1 MFYKIKG
8 HNPTLRPV
16 SCGPDTIVMFIFPYQ
31 LFYVEYHKDGFPKFV
46 LSPTIFIWLA
56 IILGTTNIRI
66 HGYIK
71 IQIKQI
77 GTEPK
82 LILIP
87 RIICTFEDKSKRTNN
102 LLPDFVLP
110 YCNYTIKSL
119 ASVFSAY
126 IPTQTAIRFKLSDW
140 DRLSTVAF
148 SNKNKQTSS
157 YIKQRVSK
165 LFYRYG
171 TISKMI
177 VLFRKAKERKL
188 YYTWKNFFKYYFF
201 DNNSICINVLFYLEH
216 TISITH
222 VSSGHVEYHS

>member
-1 MFYKIKG
+1 
-8 HNPTLRPV
+8 
-16 SCGPDTIVMFIFPYQ
+16 MFIFPFQ

-71 IQIKQI
+71 RQIKQI

-87 RIICTFEDKSKRTNN
+87 RIISSFEDKSIRTHN

-110 YCNYTIKSL
+110 YCNYTVKSL

-148 SNKNKQTSS
+148 SNRNKQTSS
-157 YIKQRVSK
+157 YIKQRGSK

-188 YYTWKNFFKYYFF
+188 YYT
-201 DNNSICINVLFYLEH
+201 
-216 TISITH
+216 
-222 VSSGHVEYHS
+222 

>member
-1 MFYKIKG
+1 
-8 HNPTLRPV
+8 
-16 SCGPDTIVMFIFPYQ
+16 MFIFPYQ

-71 IQIKQI
+71 RQIKQI

-87 RIICTFEDKSKRTNN
+87 RIICTFEDKSKRTHN

-110 YCNYTIKSL
+110 YCNYTVKSL

-126 IPTQTAIRFKLSDW
+126 ISTQTAIRFKLSDW
-140 DRLSTVAF
+140 DRLSSVAF
-148 SNKNKQTSS
+148 SNRNKQTSS
-157 YIKQRVSK
+157 YIKQRGSK

-171 TISKMI
+171 TISKII
-177 VLFRKAKERKL
+177 VLFRKTKERKL
-188 YYTWKNFFKYYFF
+188 YYT
-201 DNNSICINVLFYLEH
+201 LE
-216 TISITH
+216 
-222 VSSGHVEYHS
+222 ELL

>member
-1 MFYKIKG
+1 MFYKIKD

-71 IQIKQI
+71 RQIKQI

-87 RIICTFEDKSKRTNN
+87 RIICTFEDKSKRTHN

-110 YCNYTIKSL
+110 YCNYTVKSL

-148 SNKNKQTSS
+148 SNRNKQTSS
-157 YIKQRVSK
+157 YIKQRGSK
-165 LFYRYG
+165 LFCRYG

-177 VLFRKAKERKL
+177 VLFRKTKERKL
-188 YYTWKNFFKYYFF
+188 YYT
-201 DNNSICINVLFYLEH
+201 
-216 TISITH
+216 
-222 VSSGHVEYHS
+222 

>member
-1 MFYKIKG
+1 MNLVLQNK
-8 HNPTLRPV
+8 RPQPSSGKLWLWLTQSHV
-16 SCGPDTIVMFIFPYQ
+16 NFTIPI
-31 LFYVEYHKDGFPKFV
+31 V
-46 LSPTIFIWLA
+46 LCRVLQTWYSQICAVTDDFIWLA

-71 IQIKQI
+71 RQIKQI

-87 RIICTFEDKSKRTNN
+87 RIICTFEDKSKRTHN

-110 YCNYTIKSL
+110 YCNYTVKSL

-148 SNKNKQTSS
+148 SNRNKQTSS
-157 YIKQRVSK
+157 YINQRGSK

-171 TISKMI
+171 TISK
-177 VLFRKAKERKL
+177 
-188 YYTWKNFFKYYFF
+188 
-201 DNNSICINVLFYLEH
+201 
-216 TISITH
+216 
-222 VSSGHVEYHS
+222 

>member
-1 MFYKIKG
+1 M
-8 HNPTLRPV
+8 P
-16 SCGPDTIVMFIFPYQ
+16 
-31 LFYVEYHKDGFPKFV
+31 
-46 LSPTIFIWLA
+46 SPTIFIWLA

-71 IQIKQI
+71 RQIKQI

-87 RIICTFEDKSKRTNN
+87 RIICTFEDKSKRTHN

-110 YCNYTIKSL
+110 FCNYTVKSL

-148 SNKNKQTSS
+148 SNRNKQTSS
-157 YIKQRVSK
+157 YIKQRGSK

-188 YYTWKNFFKYYFF
+188 YYPWKSFFKYY
-201 DNNSICINVLFYLEH
+201 ILTEIPNVSMCFLTL
-216 TISITH
+216 TPPISITH
-222 VSSGHVEYHS
+222 VSSGSAWNIITDSVFAEGTVRSFSAVARSIIIEKNDAVKDCLRD

>member
-1 MFYKIKG
+1 MWPW
-8 HNPTLRPV
+8 HNSHV
-16 SCGPDTIVMFIFPYQ
+16 HFPYQ
-31 LFYVEYHKDGFPKFV
+31 LFHVEYHKDGFPKFV

-71 IQIKQI
+71 RQIKQI

-87 RIICTFEDKSKRTNN
+87 RIISSFEDKSKRTHN

-110 YCNYTIKSL
+110 YCNYIIKSL

-148 SNKNKQTSS
+148 SNRNKQTSS
-157 YIKQRVSK
+157 YIKQRGSK

-171 TISKMI
+171 TISKMV
-177 VLFRKAKERKL
+177 VLFRKA
-188 YYTWKNFFKYYFF
+188 
-201 DNNSICINVLFYLEH
+201 NNVNYIIHGRTSLNIIFST
-216 TISITH
+216 TIQYASMCCPTLNTRFL
-222 VSSGHVEYHS
+222 

>member
-1 MFYKIKG
+1 M
-8 HNPTLRPV
+8 T
-16 SCGPDTIVMFIFPYQ
+16 S
-31 LFYVEYHKDGFPKFV
+31 LFRSF
-46 LSPTIFIWLA
+46 TA
-56 IILGTTNIRI
+56 QCQIRI

-71 IQIKQI
+71 RQIKQI

-87 RIICTFEDKSKRTNN
+87 RIICTFEDKSKRTHN

-110 YCNYTIKSL
+110 YCNYTVKSL
-119 ASVFSAY
+119 VSVFSAY

-148 SNKNKQTSS
+148 SNRNKQTSS
-157 YIKQRVSK
+157 YIKQRGSK

-201 DNNSICINVLFYLEH
+201 DNNSICINVLSYLEH
-216 TISITH
+216 TFSITH

>member
-1 MFYKIKG
+1 M
-8 HNPTLRPV
+8 P
-16 SCGPDTIVMFIFPYQ
+16 
-31 LFYVEYHKDGFPKFV
+31 
-46 LSPTIFIWLA
+46 SPTIFIWLA

-66 HGYIK
+66 DGYIK
-71 IQIKQI
+71 RQIKQI

-87 RIICTFEDKSKRTNN
+87 RIICTFEDKSRRTHN

-110 YCNYTIKSL
+110 YCNYTVKSL

-126 IPTQTAIRFKLSDW
+126 IPTQTAIRFKLSDL

-148 SNKNKQTSS
+148 SNRNKQTSS
-157 YIKQRVSK
+157 YIKQRGSK

-188 YYTWKNFFKYYFF
+188 YYPWMSFFKYYIFTE
-201 DNNSICINVLFYLEH
+201 IPNVSMCFLTLNPRFL
-216 TISITH
+216 
-222 VSSGHVEYHS
+222 

>member
-1 MFYKIKG
+1 MFF
-8 HNPTLRPV
+8 L
-16 SCGPDTIVMFIFPYQ
+16 PYQ
-31 LFYVEYHKDGFPKFV
+31 LFYVEYCKSGIHKFV
-46 LSPTIFIWLA
+46 PSPTIFIWLA

-71 IQIKQI
+71 RQI
-77 GTEPK
+77 K

-87 RIICTFEDKSKRTNN
+87 RIICTFEDKSKRTHN
-102 LLPDFVLP
+102 LLPDFVLT
-110 YCNYTIKSL
+110 YCNYTVKSL

-148 SNKNKQTSS
+148 SNRNKQTSS
-157 YIKQRVSK
+157 YIKQRGSK

-177 VLFRKAKERKL
+177 VLFRKAK
-188 YYTWKNFFKYYFF
+188 
-201 DNNSICINVLFYLEH
+201 
-216 TISITH
+216 
-222 VSSGHVEYHS
+222 

>member
-1 MFYKIKG
+1 MVVADPK
-8 HNPTLRPV
+8 
-16 SCGPDTIVMFIFPYQ
+16 VMFIFPYQ

-46 LSPTIFIWLA
+46 LSPKIFIWLE

-71 IQIKQI
+71 RQIKQI

-87 RIICTFEDKSKRTNN
+87 RIICTFTDKRRRTHN
-102 LLPDFVLP
+102 LLPAFVLP

-140 DRLSTVAF
+140 GRLSTVAF
-148 SNKNKQTSS
+148 SNRNKQTSS
-157 YIKQRVSK
+157 YIKQRGSK

-171 TISKMI
+171 TITKMI
-177 VLFRKAKERKL
+177 VLFRKTKERKL
-188 YYTWKNFFKYYFF
+188 YYTRKNFFKYYFF
-201 DNNSICINVLFYLEH
+201 DNNSICINVLSYLEH

-222 VSSGHVEYHS
+222 VSSVHVEYHS

>member
-1 MFYKIKG
+1 M
-8 HNPTLRPV
+8 
-16 SCGPDTIVMFIFPYQ
+16 
-31 LFYVEYHKDGFPKFV
+31 

-71 IQIKQI
+71 RQIKQI

-87 RIICTFEDKSKRTNN
+87 RIICTFEDKSKRPHN

-110 YCNYTIKSL
+110 YCNYTVKSL

-140 DRLSTVAF
+140 DRQSTVAF
-148 SNKNKQTSS
+148 SNRNKQTSS
-157 YIKQRVSK
+157 YIKQRGSK
-165 LFYRYG
+165 LFYQYG

-177 VLFRKAKERKL
+177 VLFRQAKERKL
-188 YYTWKNFFKYYFF
+188 YYAWKSFFKYY
-201 DNNSICINVLFYLEH
+201 ILTEIPNVSMCFLTLNPRFL
-216 TISITH
+216 
-222 VSSGHVEYHS
+222 

>member
-1 MFYKIKG
+1 
-8 HNPTLRPV
+8 
-16 SCGPDTIVMFIFPYQ
+16 MFIFTIPIVLCRVLQTWYSQ
-31 LFYVEYHKDGFPKFV
+31 ICAVTDDFYMVSD
-46 LSPTIFIWLA
+46 
-56 IILGTTNIRI
+56 NIR
-66 HGYIK
+66 HNKYK
-71 IQIKQI
+71 NSRLHKRQIKQI

-87 RIICTFEDKSKRTNN
+87 RIICTFADKSKRTHN

-110 YCNYTIKSL
+110 YCNYTVKSL

-140 DRLSTVAF
+140 NRLSTVAF
-148 SNKNKQTSS
+148 SNRNKQTSS
-157 YIKQRVSK
+157 YIKQRGSK

-188 YYTWKNFFKYYFF
+188 YYPWMSFFKYY
-201 DNNSICINVLFYLEH
+201 ILTEIPNVSMCF
-216 TISITH
+216 ITLNPQFL
-222 VSSGHVEYHS
+222 